1 MHTTAAALQ
10 VMAERGVKAG
20 IVAGCMAAPARGQE
34 LGKILGA
41 D

>member
-1 MHTTAAALQ
+1 MIEGNKTLATLTCDK
-10 VMAERGVKAG
+10 EG
-20 IVAGCMAAPARGQE
+20 IVAGCLAAAARGQE